1 MENTAKQYQEET
13 ISAVCTA
20 LGEGAIGIIRISG
33 ENALAAGEA
42 IFKAASGRKL
52 ADYPVNTLVYGHV
65 YDADGSM
72 VDEVMAVYMRLIPIR
87 QKMLWKFSAMAV
99 YVLCRKFYR

>member
-33 ENALAAGEA
+33 QGKTPLLQGRQFLRQLPEENW
-42 IFKAASGRKL
+42 
-52 ADYPVNTLVYGHV
+52 
-65 YDADGSM
+65 
-72 VDEVMAVYMRLIPIR
+72 LII
-87 QKMLWKFSAMAV
+87 L
-99 YVLCRKFYR
+99 

>member
-42 IFKAASGRKL
+42 ILNQLPAE
-52 ADYPVNTLVYGHV
+52 NW
-65 YDADGSM
+65 
-72 VDEVMAVYMRLIPIR
+72 LII
-87 QKMLWKFSAMAV
+87 L
-99 YVLCRKFYR
+99 

>member
-33 ENALAAGEA
+33 ENALAAGEK
-42 IFKAASGRKL
+42 IFKAASG
-52 ADYPVNTLVYGHV
+52 
-65 YDADGSM
+65 
-72 VDEVMAVYMRLIPIR
+72 
-87 QKMLWKFSAMAV
+87 
-99 YVLCRKFYR
+99 